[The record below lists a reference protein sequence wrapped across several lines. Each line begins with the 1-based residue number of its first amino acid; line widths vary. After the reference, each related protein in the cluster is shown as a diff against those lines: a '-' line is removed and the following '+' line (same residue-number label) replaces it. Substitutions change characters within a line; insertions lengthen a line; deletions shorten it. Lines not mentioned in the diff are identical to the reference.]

1 MVNITKREAL
11 NIAISGELENDPEVF
26 LIGEE
31 VAQYNGAYKVS
42 NGLLDK
48 FGDKRVIDT
57 PISEYGFAGIA
68 VGAAFAGLKPIVE
81 FMSFNFS
88 MQAIDH
94 IVNSAAKTLYMSG
107 GKVSCPIVFRG
118 PNGPAPRVAAQ
129 HTQCFASWYARIPG
143 LIVLA
148 PFFAEDYI
156 GLFRSA
162 VRNPNPVVFLESE
175 EAYNSH
181 QEIQESCL
189 NNNYTIEIGKARVVE
204 SGSDI
209 TVISFSMAM
218 EKTISAINTLK
229 EEYGLSV
236 ELIDLRSLNPIDTE
250 TIFTS
255 VKKTN
260 RVVLV
265 EGGWGD
271 FGICS
276 HVSHL
281 IYKDCFDYLDSQ
293 IEVVAAENIPTPYA
307 KNLENLMNISTDK
320 IIEKCLS
327 VCYINKK

>member
-11 NIAISGELENDPEVF
+11 NIAISGELERDPDVF

-42 NGLLDK
+42 QGLLDK
-48 FGDKRVIDT
+48 FGEKRVIDT
-57 PISEYGFAGIA
+57 PISEYGFTGIA
-68 VGAAFAGLKPIVE
+68 VGAAFSGLKPIVE

-107 GKVSCPIVFRG
+107 GKVKCPIVFRG

-143 LIVLA
+143 LIVLS
-148 PFFAEDYI
+148 PFFTEDYI

-181 QEIQESCL
+181 QEIEEECL
-189 NNNYTIEIGKARVVE
+189 NPDYIVEIGKAKIVQ
-204 SGSDI
+204 SGNDI
-209 TVISFSMAM
+209 TIISFSMAM
-218 EKTISAINTLK
+218 EKTLMATKILK
-229 EEYGLSV
+229 EKYNITA
-236 ELIDLRSLNPIDTE
+236 ELIDLRSLQPIDTD
-250 TIFTS
+250 TIFKS
-255 VKKTN
+255 VQKTN

-265 EGGWGD
+265 EGGWGN
-271 FGICS
+271 FGISS
-276 HVSHL
+276 HISYL
-281 IYKDCFDYLDSQ
+281 INKNCFDYLDCQ
-293 IEVVAAENIPTPYA
+293 IEIVAAENIPTPYA
-307 KNLENLMNISTDK
+307 KNLETSMNITVDK
-320 IIEKCLS
+320 IIEQCLT
-327 VCYINKK
+327 VCYK